1 MQRSQGGFSLLE
13 VLIATGLTIGVIL
26 ATTSAV
32 ASALHAS
39 AIADRHMALNDD
51 ALSVLSD
58 VRAVSAYDSKMFN
71 SLAGHTAT
79 MTSNGSGAPEM
90 ISVAI
95 VPAAGGQN
103 LLATATAT
111 QGDLVVTQRQTLYL
125 EAPMPGSS
133 VNQQ

>member
-1 MQRSQGGFSLLE
+1 MSLPIDLPELTIVRALTGAGPFASGDTLSVAFNSPTVGRLVPHGRSQP
-13 VLIATGLTIGVIL
+13 A
-26 ATTSAV
+26 ARP
-32 ASALHAS
+32 ASAGEA
-39 AIADRHMALNDD
+39 
-51 ALSVLSD
+51 VL
-58 VRAVSAYDSKMFN
+58 
-71 SLAGHTAT
+71 
-79 MTSNGSGAPEM
+79 PET

-95 VPAAGGQN
+95 VPAPGGQN